1 MTIVRINAIAYGQES
16 PANISVE
23 ARYLYSAREVLAG
36 EATTPDFF
44 EVSLPD
50 TGVCLSI
57 NASVAERLAHAILTA
72 VAERRRDLDAARG
85 PAAVAAELTEVA

>member
-1 MTIVRINAIAYGQES
+1 MANIRINAIAYERKS
-16 PANISVE
+16 PDEMSVAAN
-23 ARYLYSAREVLAG
+23 YLYTAHEVLAG
-36 EATTPDFF
+36 TATTTDYF

-57 NASVAERLAHAILTA
+57 NASVAERMAHAILTA
-72 VAERRRDLDAARG
+72 VAERRRDLAAARG

>member
-1 MTIVRINAIAYGQES
+1 MANIRINAISYDRKS
-16 PANISVE
+16 PADISVE

-36 EATTPDFF
+36 EATTPDYFQ
-44 EVSLPD
+44 VSLPD
-50 TGVCLSI
+50 SSVHISI

-72 VAERRRDLDAARG
+72 VAERRRDLAAARG